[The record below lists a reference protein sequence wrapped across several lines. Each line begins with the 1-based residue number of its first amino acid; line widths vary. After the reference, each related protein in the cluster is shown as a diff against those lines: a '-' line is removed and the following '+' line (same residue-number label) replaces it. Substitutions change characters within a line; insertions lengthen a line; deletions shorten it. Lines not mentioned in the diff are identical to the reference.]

1 MDVASVVVIG
11 EDFAVTDDMTDEQVS
26 DIVSAKRF
34 VAIKDDAAHDEQV
47 CINMREQR
55 MYLSHEDAFALALFM
70 SSYTLHSPYA
80 DDIKPYFDEVKAQ
93 ITAPKDK
100 RRVN

>member
-1 MDVASVVVIG
+1 MDVESVVVIG
-11 EDFAVTDDMTDEQVS
+11 EYFEVTDDMTDEQVS
-26 DIVSAKRF
+26 NIVSSKRF
-34 VAIKDDAAHDEQV
+34 VAVKDDAAKSEQV
-47 CINMREQR
+47 YINIRDQR

-100 RRVN
+100 RKVN

>member
-1 MDVASVVVIG
+1 MDVIVIG
-11 EDFAVTDDMTDEQVS
+11 EAFDITDDMTDAQVAELMEQ
-26 DIVSAKRF
+26 KRF
-34 VAIKDDAAHDEQV
+34 VAIKDNEAEHERV

-55 MYLSHEDAFALALFM
+55 MYLSHEDAFALAMFL

-93 ITAPKDK
+93 ITAPTDK
-100 RRVN
+100 RKVN

>member
-1 MDVASVVVIG
+1 MDVGSVVVIG
-11 EDFAVTDDMTDEQVS
+11 EYFEVTDDMTEEQVS

-34 VAIKDDAAHDEQV
+34 VAINDGAPENERV
-47 CINMREQR
+47 YINMRDQR
-55 MYLSHEDAFALALFM
+55 VYLSHEDAFALALFM

-80 DDIKPYFDEVKAQ
+80 DEIKPYFDEVKAQ

-100 RRVN
+100 RQVN